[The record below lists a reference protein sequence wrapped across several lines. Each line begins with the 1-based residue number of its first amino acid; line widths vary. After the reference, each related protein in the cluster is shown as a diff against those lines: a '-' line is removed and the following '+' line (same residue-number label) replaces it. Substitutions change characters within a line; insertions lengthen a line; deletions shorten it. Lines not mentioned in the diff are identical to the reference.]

1 MLKTLR
7 MCREIVGAVSRVAKR
22 VERRRGRGEE
32 FEVLESCAWTVD

>member
-7 MCREIVGAVSRVAKR
+7 MCREIVGAVSRAAKR